1 MSRVIRLLNSG
12 LLLKC
17 PRCGLG
23 PLFYGLFSMHS
34 QCSNCSL
41 EFEREQ
47 GYFVGAI
54 YINYSAT
61 VIIAIPGYFIL
72 DYFFDIS
79 LTKQLALW
87 IGFAILFPL
96 LFFRHSRSFWLTLDH
111 FFNPPENTLYPVPK
125 ISVRSKEPN
134 RRTNPKPLS

>member
-1 MSRVIRLLNSG
+1 
-12 LLLKC
+12 
-17 PRCGLG
+17 
-23 PLFYGLFSMHS
+23 MHS
-34 QCSNCSL
+34 QCSNCSIT
-41 EFEREQ
+41 FEREQ

-72 DYFFDIS
+72 DYLLGIS
-79 LTKQLALW
+79 LAMQLALW

-111 FFNPPENTLYPVPK
+111 FFNPPENALYQAPK
-125 ISVRSKEPN
+125 ISVRSNDPDQ
-134 RRTNPKPLS
+134 

>member
-1 MSRVIRLLNSG
+1 MSRVIRLLFSG

-41 EFEREQ
+41 GFEREQ
-47 GYFVGAI
+47 GYFVGAM
-54 YINYSAT
+54 YINYGAT

-72 DYFFDIS
+72 DYFLGIS
-79 LTKQLALW
+79 LAMQLALW
-87 IGFAILFPL
+87 IGFAISFPL

-111 FFNPPENTLYPVPK
+111 FFNPPESTLYPVPK
-125 ISVRSKEPN
+125 NSVRYKDPDQ
-134 RRTNPKPLS
+134 